1 MACGAV
7 INAVWDLWARIE
19 GKPLWEMVVV
29 STATIFSAS
38 ASVAPQRTLASFDP
52 RTNLHAQDMEPEQL
66 VELIDF
72 KHISEVVCKE
82 EALEL
87 LKARRP
93 EAMARKEEMKKDGF
107 PAYTTSAGWLGYPE
121 DKIRALCKDLMK
133 DGRKYRD
140 RVSIMQY
147 SVRGFYVVPCGS
159 VLSWLVNAFQL
170 TRCCRIEQTT
180 TSR

>member
-29 STATIFSAS
+29 SVATIFSAS
-38 ASVAPQRTLASFDP
+38 APVATQRALVSFDP
-52 RTNLHAQDMEPEQL
+52 RTNLDEQDMEPEQL

-93 EAMARKEEMKKDGF
+93 KAMERKEEMKKDGF

-133 DGRKYRD
+133 DGRKYRNKAF
-140 RVSIMQY
+140 IMEY
-147 SVRGFYVVPCGS
+147 SVYLIYVAFPRHRGD
-159 VLSWLVNAFQL
+159 
-170 TRCCRIEQTT
+170 
-180 TSR
+180 

>member
-1 MACGAV
+1 VPEC
-7 INAVWDLWARIE
+7 
-19 GKPLWEMVVV
+19 
-29 STATIFSAS
+29 
-38 ASVAPQRTLASFDP
+38 
-52 RTNLHAQDMEPEQL
+52 AQDMEPEQL

-72 KHISEVVCKE
+72 KHISEVVSKE

-133 DGRKYRD
+133 DGREHRALHSCRAILSASE
-140 RVSIMQY
+140 RV
-147 SVRGFYVVPCGS
+147 
-159 VLSWLVNAFQL
+159 
-170 TRCCRIEQTT
+170 TRPV
-180 TSR
+180 SN